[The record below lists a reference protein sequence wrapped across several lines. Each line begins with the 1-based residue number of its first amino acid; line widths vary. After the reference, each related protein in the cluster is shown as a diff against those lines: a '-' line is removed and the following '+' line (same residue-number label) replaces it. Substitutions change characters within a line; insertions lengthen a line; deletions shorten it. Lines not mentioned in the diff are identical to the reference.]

1 MLTNGVRLIG
11 ITRHGIYLPPG
22 TSHSGSRQL
31 HVILWYFLEIVA
43 SSNKEANRS
52 PKPDAKG
59 DPQYLLLVGSA
70 IVPRIHFVLQRVGKV
85 NLALFDLGP
94 GGRKHG
100 FWQPHRLEEG
110 DR

>member
-1 MLTNGVRLIG
+1 M
-11 ITRHGIYLPPG
+11 
-22 TSHSGSRQL
+22 
-31 HVILWYFLEIVA
+31 
-43 SSNKEANRS
+43 
-52 PKPDAKG
+52 
-59 DPQYLLLVGSA
+59 
-70 IVPRIHFVLQRVGKV
+70 PRIHFVLQRVGKV